1 MWGVGASYESE
12 MCLPKRHVQGLPLEV
27 CVWLYKQGLCSKSDH
42 TKMKSLWSR
51 VGPKPTITGSL
62 PEERH
67 PGRTRDDCSR
77 DLHPKAKDCQ
87 GLWTTPKLGDAWNKF
102 SPRTFRGQALP
113 HRDFRLAA
121 SRTVTHSVVLSLS
134 GVPGFLRKT
143 VLASCQ
149 PKNLQLCLKDG
160 TWTIF
165 SDRVLRTLPR
175 NGNAQKPKIKKLK
188 TRAWQAHSQSYSRS
202 GNWGGRPR
210 MEKAS
215 ATSTHRGHGQGCRR
229 WPPPKTH
236 FLKWSS
242 SEEHKLRYRSISYT
256 EEKQIR
262 ENLRLTPQE
271 TMTQKHIQKHVP
283 LHIQSECWYL
293 MITTTCSV
301 SDTWPQTV
309 VSYQNKASWLFWM
322 I

>member
-67 PGRTRDDCSR
+67 PGRTRDDGSR

-121 SRTVTHSVVLSLS
+121 SRTVTHSMVLSLS
-134 GVPGFLRKT
+134 GVPGFQSLRK
-143 VLASCQ
+143 Q
-149 PKNLQLCLKDG
+149 
-160 TWTIF
+160 
-165 SDRVLRTLPR
+165 
-175 NGNAQKPKIKKLK
+175 
-188 TRAWQAHSQSYSRS
+188 HSI
-202 GNWGGRPR
+202 GI
-210 MEKAS
+210 MS
-215 ATSTHRGHGQGCRR
+215 A
-229 WPPPKTH
+229 
-236 FLKWSS
+236 
-242 SEEHKLRYRSISYT
+242 
-256 EEKQIR
+256 
-262 ENLRLTPQE
+262 
-271 TMTQKHIQKHVP
+271 
-283 LHIQSECWYL
+283 
-293 MITTTCSV
+293 
-301 SDTWPQTV
+301 
-309 VSYQNKASWLFWM
+309 
-322 I
+322 